1 MPERSA
7 DWMNQ
12 AERDLAQARWSLEG
26 RFFEW
31 ACFVAQQAAEKAVK
45 AVYQAH
51 HAIAWGHSVSNLL
64 ANLPGDSHPADDLIE
79 RAIRLDRFYI
89 LPRYPNGFDMGS
101 PKDYFT
107 RRDAEEAIKDAE
119 RIIGFCRRCL
129 SGPEKSH

>member
-7 DWMNQ
+7 DWMTQ
-12 AERDLAQARWSLEG
+12 ADRDLEQARWSLEG
-26 RFFEW
+26 EFYEW

-45 AVYQAH
+45 AVHQARH
-51 HAIAWGHSVSNLL
+51 SVAWGHSVSNLL
-64 ANLPGDSHPADDLIE
+64 RKLPEDLVLDQDLIE

-107 RRDAEEAIKDAE
+107 RQDAEGAIEDA
-119 RIIGFCRRCL
+119 RQILHACRRSL
-129 SGPEKSH
+129 P